1 MGNKNTL
8 TPDAAYQ
15 IKQELWNGAS
25 YQDVMSKYGVTYQ
38 MATGMRAGRAYAH
51 IPWPDGSVGPMG
63 DMQKAKLSNSK
74 GFNTRMNKAL
84 GAPQTPKTAMTL
96 EDAQFFHEM
105 AQKLGFATIEEAMEH
120 TAQALEEERV
130 RKMNEENEKYLA
142 EYRKNNSDPKF
153 LAAKRKENEEAARRR
168 AKDHL
173 PDDQCDPSAI
183 PDDKKYEWDELQII
197 AAGYPAVQVVLNDE
211 ESEENEALKHA
222 LCFVLREFRP
232 SQWNQEHCVRMVQ
245 IIKQKILNFWN
256 AKKKAA

>member
-1 MGNKNTL
+1 MVAAKL
-8 TPDAAYQ
+8 SPDEAFQ
-15 IKQELWNGAS
+15 IKQMIFNGAPYQEVMDHFGIS
-25 YQDVMSKYGVTYQ
+25 YQLAVGIKN
-38 MATGMRAGRAYAH
+38 GRAYAS
-51 IPWPDGSVGPMG
+51 IPWPDHTTGAMSK
-63 DMQKAKLSNSK
+63 MQDRAITDRRRYQ
-74 GFNTRMNKAL
+74 TRMNNAL
-84 GAPQTPKTAMTL
+84 GAPQTPKTTMTL

-168 AKDHL
+168 AQEHL

-183 PDDKKYEWDELQII
+183 PDDKKYEWEELQII

-256 AKKKAA
+256 AKKEAA